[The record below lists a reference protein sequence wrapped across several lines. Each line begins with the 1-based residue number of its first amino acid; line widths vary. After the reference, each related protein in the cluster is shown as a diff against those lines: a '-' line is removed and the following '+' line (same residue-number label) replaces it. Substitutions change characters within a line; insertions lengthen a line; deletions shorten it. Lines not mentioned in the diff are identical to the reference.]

1 MKGFWVFLL
10 ALVWKILGWQ
20 VKTSKPTMQEGQGA
34 GEEEKKL
41 KEQIKKEG
49 WDDEKSNITNPSS
62 KS

>member
-20 VKTSKPTMQEGQGA
+20 VKKSKPTMQEGQGS

-49 WDDEKSNITNPSS
+49 WDDEKSSVTDPHI

>member
-20 VKTSKPTMQEGQGA
+20 VKTSKPTMQEGQGP

-41 KEQIKKEG
+41 KEQIKKDG
-49 WDDEKSNITNPSS
+49 WDDEKSNITDPGS